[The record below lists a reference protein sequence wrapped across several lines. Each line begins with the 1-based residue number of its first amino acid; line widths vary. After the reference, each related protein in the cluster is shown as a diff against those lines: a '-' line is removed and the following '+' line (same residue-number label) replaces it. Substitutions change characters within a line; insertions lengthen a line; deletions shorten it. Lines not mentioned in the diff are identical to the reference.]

1 MSKHKLIGMCQ
12 HTGYHISWALV
23 IFVGL
28 PDCKHLQQ
36 VQGVLQWQF
45 QAFKNSHRN
54 EHFPTLV
61 MNRAVQAAK
70 YTIKHGKSY
79 RRSRLSLVIWV
90 PTKVLLQ
97 LHAANEP
104 SQNLNA
110 RLSPSFGFPFP
121 LKNKTLWIAQPSP
134 TMSPRRAVKFLLA
147 NRRVQT

>member
-1 MSKHKLIGMCQ
+1 M
-12 HTGYHISWALV
+12 
-23 IFVGL
+23 GL

-61 MNRAVQAAK
+61 MNRAVQATTIC
-70 YTIKHGKSY
+70 TIKHGKSY

-104 SQNLNA
+104 TKFECKTFSLSWVPFSAQEQDPMDCPTQSNHATKTRCKISVSQPPGTDLRICASKGLHINL
-110 RLSPSFGFPFP
+110 LQG
-121 LKNKTLWIAQPSP
+121 
-134 TMSPRRAVKFLLA
+134 
-147 NRRVQT
+147 